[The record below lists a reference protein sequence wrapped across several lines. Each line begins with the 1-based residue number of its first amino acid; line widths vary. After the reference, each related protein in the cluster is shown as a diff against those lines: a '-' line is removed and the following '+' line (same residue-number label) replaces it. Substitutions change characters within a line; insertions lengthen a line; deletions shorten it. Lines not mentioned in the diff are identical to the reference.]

1 MHTGFIIGGVFLA
14 LCIVLSIYIVTYKES
29 VLTPIAEKEMIEMKA
44 MNCEQIAE
52 HSSSGLFWSVENYK
66 WAKERTEACEDAGH

>member
-14 LCIVLSIYIVTYKES
+14 LAIVLSIYIVSYKAS
-29 VLTPIAEKEMIEMKA
+29 VLTPIAEKEFIEMKS

-52 HSSSGLFWSVENYK
+52 HSSSGLFWSVENYR
-66 WAKERTEACEDAGH
+66 WAKERTDACKKSGM